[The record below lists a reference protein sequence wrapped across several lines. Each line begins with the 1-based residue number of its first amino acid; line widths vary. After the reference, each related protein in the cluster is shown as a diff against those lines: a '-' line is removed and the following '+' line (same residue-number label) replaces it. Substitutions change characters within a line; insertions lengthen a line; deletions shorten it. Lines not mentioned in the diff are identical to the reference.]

1 MMYIGVTKLDKQGR
15 IQLPK
20 KFLEANEIT
29 EGTIVKIQTLQGQNN
44 TIKIIFSEDHSINKE
59 FVGIAEWEM

>member
-1 MMYIGVTKLDKQGR
+1 MMYISETKIDNKGR
-15 IQLPK
+15 ITLPK

-59 FVGIAEWEM
+59 FVGIAE